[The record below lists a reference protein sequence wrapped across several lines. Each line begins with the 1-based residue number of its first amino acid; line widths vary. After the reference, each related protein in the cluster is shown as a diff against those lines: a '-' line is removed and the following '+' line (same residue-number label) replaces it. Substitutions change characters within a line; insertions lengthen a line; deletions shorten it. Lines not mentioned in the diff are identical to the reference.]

1 MTIDVLMTAA
11 NVRAVV
17 ICRYATFMNSLP
29 KIYSKFDGLWCVCYL
44 TIQAQGLGRDWVAPR
59 SLADSNATLP
69 VPSATAYSRPCYCPR
84 GAS

>member
-17 ICRYATFMNSLP
+17 ICRYATFMISLP

-59 SLADSNATLP
+59 SQQCYPACAFCHGLLKAVLLP
-69 VPSATAYSRPCYCPR
+69 ARC
-84 GAS
+84 